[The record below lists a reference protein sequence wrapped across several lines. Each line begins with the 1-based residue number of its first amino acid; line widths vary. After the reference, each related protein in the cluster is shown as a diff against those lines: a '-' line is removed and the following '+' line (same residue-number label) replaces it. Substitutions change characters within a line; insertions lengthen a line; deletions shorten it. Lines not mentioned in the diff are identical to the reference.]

1 MAYFR
6 QFYTMDEWR
15 TLQFAPLWVF
25 TAISAANKKVSKKE
39 ITALA
44 KEISEAHLYK
54 EPLVQ
59 EVLGSVGSDFE
70 SVFRE
75 YQADSRDVMRGLSD
89 VADLLDSKAETE
101 QAKNFKMAMLLM
113 GRNIA
118 EASGGGFLGMGKKMG
133 DNEKAALVL
142 VAAALRA
149 V

>member
-6 QFYTMDEWR
+6 QFYSMDEWR

-25 TAISAANKKVSKKE
+25 TAISAADKKVSKKE
-39 ITALA
+39 VTALA
-44 KEISEAHLYK
+44 KEIAEAHLYK

-70 SVFRE
+70 NVFRQ
-75 YQADSRDVMRGLSD
+75 YQADSRDVMRGLGD
-89 VADLLDSKAETE
+89 VADLLESKAEAD

-118 EASGGGFLGMGKKMG
+118 EASSKGLFGKKKMG

>member
-6 QFYTMDEWR
+6 QFYSMDEWR

-89 VADLLDSKAETE
+89 VADLLESKAEAE
-101 QAKNFKMAMLLM
+101 QAKNFKMAVLLM

-118 EASGGGFLGMGKKMG
+118 EASVGGFLGMGKKMG

-142 VAAALRA
+142 VASALRA